1 MVGDESP
8 QRRWTTKS
16 DIVVVRLGERSGSF
30 AHHDASSRCALV
42 VTCVDGG
49 KGTEEEIF
57 FKHFQ
62 TPHVSNSQ
70 EKEKMR
76 VHAIN
81 FTDCKSTRRS

>member
-8 QRRWTTKS
+8 QRRWTKKS

-30 AHHDASSRCALV
+30 AHHDASSGCALV

-62 TPHVSNSQ
+62 TPVT
-70 EKEKMR
+70 R
-76 VHAIN
+76 VKQSRKGENVCAHN
-81 FTDCKSTRRS
+81 